1 MPSPADDAPGH
12 SPVQGPRTFRSIA
25 HNLVFY
31 RFAVMSIADLRRTWT
46 DLRVVVDSPLP
57 EHARFLGRVAVVKTV
72 NQGGR
77 ALIQFVDSVD
87 TAWYDIDPARLQP
100 APATPVAP
108 LVSDAGDSPA

>member
-1 MPSPADDAPGH
+1 
-12 SPVQGPRTFRSIA
+12 
-25 HNLVFY
+25 
-31 RFAVMSIADLRRTWT
+31 MSIADLRRTWT